1 EIQLLP
7 DKSLENN
14 YSGNV
19 IDICPVGALTDRHFR
34 FQCRV
39 WYLNK
44 TNSVCNGCSRG
55 CNITIETNA
64 ERPHHAEGRR
74 VMRLKPRYN
83 PEVNQ
88 WWICDIG
95 RYGFEFIDSPS
106 RLAGCLEKQ
115 ETLQRPIEWNEAIQ
129 RVSEKLSTA
138 LQHGGADSVVI
149 VASPQLTNEDFFLM
163 RRLFVEEL
171 GISQIDYKV
180 PEPHLA
186 SGDNMLLQAD
196 RHPNTW
202 GAQVILQTGKGFDL
216 PQIMNSPQDKNGTLL
231 CLFEQDLVGKL
242 GEEAGKR
249 FLSGFEYVIYVGH
262 SENETSMLADLI
274 LSSATYAEVDGTFTN
289 FEGRVQRIRQAVE
302 PLGDSL
308 PTWQIV
314 ARLAESMGKPF
325 PMKTSEEIF
334 NALADRVSEFKNLSY
349 AKVSDRGA
357 KIGEPAL
364 SKES

>member
-1 EIQLLP
+1 
-7 DKSLENN
+7 
-14 YSGNV
+14 
-19 IDICPVGALTDRHFR
+19 
-34 FQCRV
+34 
-39 WYLNK
+39 
-44 TNSVCNGCSRG
+44 
-55 CNITIETNA
+55 
-64 ERPHHAEGRR
+64 
-74 VMRLKPRYN
+74 M
-83 PEVNQ
+83 
-88 WWICDIG
+88 
-95 RYGFEFIDSPS
+95 
-106 RLAGCLEKQ
+106 
-115 ETLQRPIEWNEAIQ
+115 
-129 RVSEKLSTA
+129 
-138 LQHGGADSVVI
+138 
-149 VASPQLTNEDFFLM
+149 
-163 RRLFVEEL
+163 
-171 GISQIDYKV
+171 
-180 PEPHLA
+180 
-186 SGDNMLLQAD
+186 
-196 RHPNTW
+196 
-202 GAQVILQTGKGFDL
+202 
-216 PQIMNSPQDKNGTLL
+216 L